1 MKTDIDFERE
11 AWARG
16 DYALAALYARILELQ
31 KALGEALADN
41 EELQTLLNRH
51 AAVDRLERHLN
62 P

>member
-1 MKTDIDFERE
+1 MKTELDFERE

-16 DYALAALYARILELQ
+16 DYTLAALYGRIIELQ

-51 AAVDRLERHLN
+51 AALDRIERVLQ
-62 P
+62 